1 MVVVGEWWQRSP
13 EEKREE
19 VEAEF
24 AGWRVTFHS
33 ARRGGG
39 SFVLR
44 NCLNFPATTK
54 DHRESLVGDTL
65 RSTLEGERAREA
77 ERKRLVQ

>member
-1 MVVVGEWWQRSP
+1 MVAEEARGE
-13 EEKREE
+13 
-19 VEAEF
+19 EAEF

-54 DHRESLVGDTL
+54 DHCESLVGDTL
-65 RSTLEGERAREA
+65 RSTLEGEREEGRAKEIGSINFN
-77 ERKRLVQ
+77 